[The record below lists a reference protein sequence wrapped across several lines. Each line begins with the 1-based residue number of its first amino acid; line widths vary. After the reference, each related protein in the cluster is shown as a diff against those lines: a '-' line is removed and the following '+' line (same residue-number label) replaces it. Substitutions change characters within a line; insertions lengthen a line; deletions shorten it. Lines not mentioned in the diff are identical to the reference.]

1 MIHVAGRL
9 SRLPLRVRLVA
20 GFSATMLLVL
30 TAAGAFVYW
39 RVEYSVDHRLN
50 TELTKTAH
58 VVAPLVTP
66 SGELSDDDALR
77 AAGDHYQ
84 VLDRNGRV
92 LTADKTAGDSP
103 LIGSTAFRTALRRPV
118 RQDIGDF
125 LLGSNR
131 PLRVYATAL
140 PSTGGDAAV
149 LVIAAKRNQ
158 RDEALREL
166 LAQLLAAGFGALAL
180 TAFVGD
186 RLARAAL
193 KPVERYR
200 AQAVDIASG
209 ATGVR
214 LDVPTH
220 RDDEVTRLGHTLN
233 DVLSALEDALEH
245 ERRFVNDA
253 SHELRTPL
261 TLLSSRV
268 QLALRR
274 RRTLAEHEDIL
285 AEIGT
290 DVERLSRLAEQLL
303 AVGTE
308 QATTRPEES
317 ADLAE
322 VTLKQVEMRHTLAPQ
337 DTVFS
342 AAGSLQVAASGPVEV
357 PVGTTRLAQLLDN
370 LLDNAAVHGR
380 PPVTVTVDTLDGAA
394 RLMVADAG
402 PGMDPET
409 LATATER
416 FARSPQARAQP
427 GSGLG
432 LSLVDSIVIAAGGQ
446 LRLCSHGRHQL
457 FGAGFDI
464 DCDHDD
470 VMTVTVLLPV
480 QGQDFDEGARAVEV
494 PGRST
499 PS

>member
-1 MIHVAGRL
+1 MARAASRV

-30 TAAGAFVYW
+30 IAAGAFVYW
-39 RVEYSVDHRLN
+39 RVQYALDNRLN
-50 TELTKTAH
+50 TELAKTAR
-58 VVAPLVTP
+58 VLAPLVDS
-66 SGELSDDDALR
+66 SGVLTDEEALR
-77 AAGDHYQ
+77 ASGDHFQ
-84 VLDRNGRV
+84 ILDRHGRI
-92 LTADKTAGDSP
+92 LSADKTAGTSP
-103 LIGSTAFRTALRRPV
+103 MIEAEAVQAARHSPIEQDVGSFFSS
-118 RQDIGDF
+118 D
-125 LLGSNR
+125 R

-140 PSTGGDAAV
+140 PATTGGDAAV
-149 LVIAAKRNQ
+149 LVVATDRNQ

-166 LAQLLAAGFGALAL
+166 LGQLLAAGLGALL
-180 TAFVGD
+180 ITAIVGD

-193 KPVERYR
+193 RPVERYR
-200 AQAVDIASG
+200 AQAADIATG

-214 LDVPTH
+214 LDVPDH

-274 RRTLAEHEDIL
+274 RRTLTQHEEIL

-290 DVERLSRLAEQLL
+290 DVERLSRLVEQLL

-308 QATTRPEES
+308 QANTQPEES
-317 ADLAE
+317 ADLAA
-322 VTLKQVEMRHTLAPQ
+322 VALKQVEMRHTLAPP

-342 AAGSLQVAASGPVEV
+342 PPGSLRVEASGPELVS
-357 PVGTTRLAQLLDN
+357 VGTTRLTQVLDN
-370 LLDNAAVHGR
+370 LLDNAASHGE
-380 PPVTVTVDTLDGAA
+380 PPVTVTVDTVDGAA
-394 RLMVADAG
+394 RLMVTDDG
-402 PGMDPET
+402 PGMDAET
-409 LATATER
+409 LATATQR
-416 FARSPQARAQP
+416 FARAPHARPRP

-432 LSLVDSIVIAAGGQ
+432 LALVESIVTTTGGQ
-446 LRLCSHGRHQL
+446 LRLCSGGRHER
-457 FGAGFDI
+457 FGAAFDV

-470 VMTVTVLLPV
+470 AMTVTILFPAQAHALE
-480 QGQDFDEGARAVEV
+480 EGTT
-494 PGRST
+494 GRST